1 MTYRSAIKKKKK
13 GPLKKSAL
21 SLETEQ
27 MATWRAERTVCRK
40 GELIF
45 PGRSE
50 NAPAVFFL
58 FWLISVSGICRE
70 TQRKQGKR
78 VSSHDHLSL
87 LFVSPS
93 FPFPVLALGLGLSRV
108 PLRFQST
115 AAQLRALCRPPQQP
129 HASPTWWQAWRGG

>member
-1 MTYRSAIKKKKK
+1 MTYRSAIKKKKKK

-50 NAPAVFFL
+50 NAPTVFFFFGL
-58 FWLISVSGICRE
+58 FQCLEFVEKPRE
-70 TQRKQGKR
+70 NKARE
-78 VSSHDHLSL
+78 
-87 LFVSPS
+87 
-93 FPFPVLALGLGLSRV
+93 
-108 PLRFQST
+108 
-115 AAQLRALCRPPQQP
+115 
-129 HASPTWWQAWRGG
+129 